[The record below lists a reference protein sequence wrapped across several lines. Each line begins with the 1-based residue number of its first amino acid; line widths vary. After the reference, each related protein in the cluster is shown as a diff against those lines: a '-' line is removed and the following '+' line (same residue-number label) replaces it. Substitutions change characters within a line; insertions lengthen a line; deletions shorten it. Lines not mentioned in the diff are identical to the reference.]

1 MSLTSDLISEFVK
14 ATRDNSNKKTESIVY
29 GTVVN
34 QNGTTYVQIDGS
46 DRLTPVV
53 TTAAVHSGERVT
65 VMIKNHSATITGN
78 ITSPSASS
86 GDVKGVLDE
95 MSEFEILMAYKV
107 TAEDLSAVNATIEQL
122 IAYSADISNVTA
134 ITAEIEKLRAEFA
147 DLTYVYADDVKALNT
162 EIENLR
168 AKFADIADL
177 STEEL
182 SAINAEIDNL
192 RGYTADFT
200 YVSADVLSA
209 MNAELKD
216 AFITYAKIDFA
227 NIGEAAIEN
236 FFAKSGM
243 IENVVVSGGTIT
255 GMLVGVTIK
264 GDLIEGNTI
273 VADKLVI
280 KGDDGLYYKL
290 NTDGVT
296 TEGEQTEYN
305 SLNGSIITA
314 NSITAEKIAVDD
326 LVAFGATIGGFVIG
340 EDSIH
345 SDVKDSEGNTIRG
358 IYMNKDG
365 EFNVGSADNFVKFY
379 KDETT
384 GEYHLAISADT
395 IMYNMNGAQKSL
407 GDLGVIGEYVKIST
421 YEGEPCIE
429 LGENDSD
436 FKLVITNTRI
446 MFMEGTGIPAYINNQ
461 SLFIEKAVI
470 KEELQQGGFVW
481 KIRSNGNLGLVW
493 KGVSS

>member
-1 MSLTSDLISEFVK
+1 MSLTTDLISEFVK

-29 GTVVN
+29 GTVIN
-34 QNGTTYVQIDGS
+34 QNGSTYVQLDGS
-46 DRLTPVV
+46 ELLTPVV

-86 GDVKGVLDE
+86 GDVKEVLDE
-95 MSEFEILMAYKV
+95 MTEFEILMAYKV
-107 TAEDLSAVNATIEQL
+107 TAEDLSAVNATIEKL
-122 IAYSADISNVTA
+122 IAYSADVESVTA
-134 ITAEIEKLRAEFA
+134 VTAEIEKLRAEFA
-147 DLTYVYADDVKALNT
+147 DLVYVDAKTASILYAD
-162 EIENLR
+162 IESLR
-168 AKFADIADL
+168 AVFADIADL
-177 STEEL
+177 SVENMT
-182 SAINAEIDNL
+182 AINAEIDNL
-192 RGYTADFT
+192 KGYTADFT
-200 YVSADVLSA
+200 YVAADVLAA
-209 MNAELKD
+209 MKAELKD
-216 AFITYAKIDFA
+216 AYITYAKIDFA

-243 IENVVVSGGTIT
+243 IDNIVVSEGTIT

-280 KGDDGLYYKL
+280 KGEDGLYYKL

-296 TEGEQTEYN
+296 TEAEQTEYN
-305 SLNGSIITA
+305 SLNGSVITA
-314 NSITAEKIAVDD
+314 KSITAEKVAVDD

-358 IYMNKDG
+358 IYMDKDG
-365 EFNVGSADNFVKFY
+365 QINFGDADNFVKFY
-379 KDETT
+379 KDEST
-384 GEYHLAISADT
+384 GEYRLAISADT
-395 IMYNMNGAQKSL
+395 IMYNMNGIQKSL

-446 MFMEGTGIPAYINNQ
+446 MFMEGTGMPAYINNQ
-461 SLFIEKAVI
+461 SLFIKKAVI
-470 KEELQQGGFVW
+470 EEELQQGGFVW
-481 KIRSNGNLGLVW
+481 KARSNGNLGLVW
-493 KGVSS
+493 KGVSN